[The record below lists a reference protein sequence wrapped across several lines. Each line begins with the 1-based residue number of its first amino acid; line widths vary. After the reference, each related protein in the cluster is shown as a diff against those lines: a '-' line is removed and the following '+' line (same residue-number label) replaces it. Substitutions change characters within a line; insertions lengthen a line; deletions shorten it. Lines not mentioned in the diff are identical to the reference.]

1 MIDELELRIQVTEAQ
16 IKQAQKELR
25 KTEDEITSLEG
36 QRIAFVTILDL
47 MKAKGN
53 KQVQQ

>member
-47 MKAKGN
+47 MKTKGY